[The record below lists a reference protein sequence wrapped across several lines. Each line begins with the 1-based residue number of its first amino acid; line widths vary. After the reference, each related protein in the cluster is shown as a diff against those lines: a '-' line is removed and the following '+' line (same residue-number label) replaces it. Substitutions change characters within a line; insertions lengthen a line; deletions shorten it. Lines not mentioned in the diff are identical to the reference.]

1 MASITD
7 YQNYAVQQANQYGVP
22 PALFLWQI
30 GQESGWNPNAQSQ
43 TSSAGG
49 LGQFINST
57 AAQFG
62 INKFDPYQSLQ
73 AAAQYDSMLYQQT
86 GSWQGAL
93 TKYGTLANAPAS
105 VMQSFQN
112 VMAGITNGN
121 AGSAINPV
129 SGGGQTTGQLVTS
142 DSFITKIAM
151 IVLGI
156 VIIGGA
162 LLLYARNTGN

>member
-1 MASITD
+1 MAIVAD
-7 YQNYAVQQANQYGVP
+7 YQSYAVQQANQYGIP

-30 GQESGWNPNAQSQ
+30 GQESGWNPNARSP
-43 TSSAGG
+43 TSTATG
-49 LGQFINST
+49 LGQFVKST
-57 AAQFG
+57 AQQFG
-62 INKFDPYQSLQ
+62 INPLDPYQSLQ
-73 AAAQYDSMLYQQT
+73 AAAQYDAQLYQQT

-112 VMAGITNGN
+112 VMNGIST
-121 AGSAINPV
+121 GSTMNPV

-162 LLLYARNTGN
+162 LLLYARTTGS

>member
-1 MASITD
+1 MASVSD
-7 YQNYAVQQANQYGVP
+7 YQNYAVQQANAYGIP
-22 PALFLWQI
+22 PSLFLWQI
-30 GQESGWNPNAQSQ
+30 GQESGWNPNAQST

-73 AAAQYDSMLYQQT
+73 AAAQYDALLYQQT

-93 TKYGTLANAPAS
+93 TKYGTLANAPSS

-112 VMAGITNGN
+112 VMAGIGMGQQTNTAT
-121 AGSAINPV
+121 AGQVA
-129 SGGGQTTGQLVTS
+129 TS
-142 DSFITKIAM
+142 DTFVTKIAM

-156 VIIGGA
+156 VIIGGGLMIYGRGA
-162 LLLYARNTGN
+162 ITGK